1 MASLTQDPADV
12 PERGRT
18 LFAERRWRDAY
29 DALKASDARSPLS
42 ADDLWRLAL
51 CAALSG
57 NEPECLALEERLYR
71 QEESGDARQAAR
83 AAFWLGFRL
92 LHLGEA
98 SRSSAWLS
106 RAEKQISRI
115 GAPCVEQGYLELPSV
130 RRAFVAGDFQAAFDA
145 AERAVAAAERFGDRD
160 LLSFARN
167 LQGRSLIRLGQIEAG
182 LRLHDEAMLAAAS
195 GELSPT
201 ITGLIYCA
209 AIDSG
214 QSVLAVGRVR
224 EWTAALR
231 NWCEAQPQ
239 LRLFAGECL
248 VCRAEVLE
256 LGGEWNLALQ
266 EAERATEEL
275 EACYGP
281 RATGSALYRLGELHR
296 LRGELTQAE
305 ERYREASQVGR
316 DPQPGLALLRL
327 AQGNG
332 DAAVQALRRASA
344 VAQEP
349 LARLKLLPALVE
361 ALLATRS
368 LDEARE
374 AAGELAQL
382 AEKLASEAAA
392 AQAARALGAV
402 ELASGRAAAAVVE
415 LRRAFE
421 IWQQLAAPY
430 WAARTR
436 AELGGA
442 YRALGDHEGAELE
455 LAAARQVF
463 EQLGALRDLAA
474 LAARDDTSPTTG
486 SISVLSARELEV
498 LRLVASGKTNRQ
510 IAQELGLSEKTVDRH
525 VSNILAKLG
534 VPSRAAATAY
544 AYEKRLF

>member
-1 MASLTQDPADV
+1 MASPTQDLAEA
-12 PERGRT
+12 PERGRA
-18 LFAERRWRDAY
+18 LFAARRWRDAY
-29 DALKASDARSPLS
+29 DALKASDASTPL
-42 ADDLWRLAL
+42 AVEDLWRLAR

-57 NEPECLALEERLYR
+57 NEHECLELEERLYR
-71 QEESGDARQAAR
+71 QEETGDARQAAR

-92 LHLGEA
+92 LHLGET

-106 RAEKQISRI
+106 RAEKQVERI
-115 GAPCVEQGYLELPSV
+115 GAPCVEQGYLELPAV
-130 RRAFVAGDFQAAFDA
+130 RRAYVAGDFQAAFEA
-145 AERAVAAAERFGDRD
+145 AGRAVAAAERFGDRD

-195 GELSPT
+195 GELSPI
-201 ITGLIYCA
+201 ITGLIYCS

-214 QSVLAVGRVR
+214 QTVLAVERVR
-224 EWTAALR
+224 EWTESLR
-231 NWCEAQPQ
+231 DWCDAQPQ
-239 LRLFAGECL
+239 LKLFAGECL

-266 EAERATEEL
+266 EAERASEQL

-296 LRGELTQAE
+296 LRGELPQAE

-327 AQGNG
+327 AQGNT

-344 VAQEP
+344 VAREP
-349 LARLKLLPALVE
+349 LARLKLLPALVD
-361 ALLATRS
+361 ALIAS
-368 LDEARE
+368 ECLDEAHD
-374 AAGELAQL
+374 AAGELAEL
-382 AEKLASEAAA
+382 AEKLGSEAAI
-392 AQAARALGAV
+392 AQAARARGSV
-402 ELASGRAAAAVVE
+402 ELARGNAATAVVE

-421 IWQQLAAPY
+421 IWQQLVAPY

-436 AELGGA
+436 AELAHA
-442 YRALGDHEGAELE
+442 YRTLGDREGAELE
-455 LAAARQVF
+455 LSAARQAF
-463 EQLGALRDLAA
+463 ERLGAAHEVGA
-474 LAARDDTSPTTG
+474 LDMRGASTQTASG
-486 SISVLSARELEV
+486 SSLLSTRELEV

-510 IAQELGLSEKTVDRH
+510 IGRDLGLSEKTVDRH

-544 AYEKRLF
+544 AYEKQLF